1 MELSKSPI
9 TFREGWIEQN
19 LSILIRKHDI
29 PEEKHGYYR
38 SKLASIYDER
48 IKRTKINVV
57 NNYKN
62 MSIRSDTE
70 EVANLILSQKVIVGG
85 DGVLYKQHET
95 EKSFFVPIII
105 DLQKERSDE
114 KSKRDEY
121 TKGTDEWLYHNLG
134 QSNKKIIINALYG
147 LLGYSRFQ
155 FFNVNL
161 AQSVT
166 AMGQNI
172 ISTAACAFEN
182 FLSDN
187 TKFLTFTEIL
197 MYIDMICNE
206 CDSIEAAYSSIFDL
220 IPEITME
227 ELVLRIRNRTYHIM
241 TEEQSLYIVE
251 YLRNLSPNQKKLL
264 YYKNNFLKF
273 NELPFMVDK
282 LQEVM
287 NNIQILKLGE
297 LYAFDP
303 ACAEKTGTVATDK
316 APSLITELLDIY
328 DKFVLVTHPVFDRAR
343 RTQYTTKKSV
353 LYIDTD
359 SNFIGL
365 DRFITQFSNLTRD
378 KFNNRADFIF
388 KSASIMTMIL
398 SFVVKRNFEDFT
410 DSLNITLEYA
420 KRLKMKNE
428 FFFSIMLFGLVK
440 KRYIGNMILQEGK
453 LIKDGAGEVEV
464 KGYDFK
470 KAGTKKEVR
479 EYISGIIERC
489 IIQPEQVN
497 ISDIYKECDAFKD
510 KIRDDIKSGSNLY
523 YRQLSVSVA
532 SRYKLPYSNQGVKGT
547 IVWNAFNPDNIIE
560 LPAEVDIVPI
570 NLFEGFTEK
579 SFEKFL
585 DDPVTF
591 YQDPKNLNKQ
601 QNLYNFM
608 KKYPRQFE
616 LFMDGYVNNK
626 NLPDEVR
633 HKIVTSIAKP
643 RYLSELPEWL
653 PMIIDNE
660 KIESTVINLIN
671 PIMESLGSVLLKG
684 KTGPMYSTIVNF

>member
-1 MELSKSPI
+1 MELANSPI
-9 TFREGWIEQN
+9 TFKDGWIEQN
-19 LSILIRKHDI
+19 LSVLIRKYKI
-29 PEEKHGYYR
+29 PPEQHQLYR
-38 SKLASIYDER
+38 NKLSDVYDAR

-62 MSIRSDTE
+62 VSIRSDTE

-85 DGVLYKQHET
+85 DGVLYKQHENGT
-95 EKSFFVPIII
+95 SFLVPIII
-105 DLQKERSDE
+105 DLQKERADE
-114 KSKRDEY
+114 KKKRDEY
-121 TKGTDEWLYHNLG
+121 EKNSDQWLYHDLG

-187 TKFLTFTEIL
+187 TKFLTFNEMV

-206 CDSIEAAYSSIFDL
+206 CDSICIAYQYIFNQ
-220 IPEITME
+220 IPEITIDM
-227 ELVLRIRNRTYHIM
+227 LILRLRKRTYHPL
-241 TEEQSLYIVE
+241 TDEQSMYIVE
-251 YLRNLSPNQKKLL
+251 YAKALSSEQRKLL
-264 YYKNNFLKF
+264 YYKNNFLAF
-273 NELPFMVDK
+273 NELPFMVDL
-282 LQEVM
+282 LQQIM
-287 NNIQILKLGE
+287 DNIQILKLGE
-297 LYAFDP
+297 LYAFEP
-303 ACAEKTGTVATDK
+303 GNAKKTGTVATDK
-316 APSLITELLDIY
+316 ALPLVTQLLDIY

-365 DRFITQFSNLTRD
+365 DRFITQFSKLIND
-378 KFNNRADFIF
+378 KFNSKPDFIF
-388 KSASIMTMIL
+388 KSASIMTIIL

-410 DSLNITLEYA
+410 DCLNITKEYA

-440 KRYIGNMILQEGK
+440 KRYIGNMVLQEGK
-453 LIKDGAGEVEV
+453 LIKDGNGLVEV

-489 IIQPEQVN
+489 IIKPEQ
-497 ISDIYKECDAFKD
+497 IDICDIYRECDAFKE
-510 KIRDDIKSGSNLY
+510 KIRNDINSGSNLY

-547 IVWNAFNPDNIIE
+547 IVWNAFNPDNTIE
-560 LPAEVDIVPI
+560 LPAEVDIIPI
-570 NLFEGFTEK
+570 NLFEGFTDK
-579 SFEKFL
+579 AFEKFL
-585 DDPVTF
+585 KDPITF

-608 KKYPRQFE
+608 KKYPVQFD
-616 LFMDGYVNNK
+616 LFMQRFINNK
-626 NLPDEVR
+626 NLPEEVR
-633 HKIVTSIAKP
+633 YKPITSIAKP

-653 PMIIDNE
+653 PSIIDTE
-660 KIESTVINLIN
+660 KIESTVINLVN

>member
-1 MELSKSPI
+1 
-9 TFREGWIEQN
+9 
-19 LSILIRKHDI
+19 
-29 PEEKHGYYR
+29 
-38 SKLASIYDER
+38 
-48 IKRTKINVV
+48 
-57 NNYKN
+57 
-62 MSIRSDTE
+62 
-70 EVANLILSQKVIVGG
+70 
-85 DGVLYKQHET
+85 
-95 EKSFFVPIII
+95 
-105 DLQKERSDE
+105 
-114 KSKRDEY
+114 
-121 TKGTDEWLYHNLG
+121 
-134 QSNKKIIINALYG
+134 
-147 LLGYSRFQ
+147 
-155 FFNVNL
+155 
-161 AQSVT
+161 
-166 AMGQNI
+166 
-172 ISTAACAFEN
+172 
-182 FLSDN
+182 
-187 TKFLTFTEIL
+187 
-197 MYIDMICNE
+197 
-206 CDSIEAAYSSIFDL
+206 
-220 IPEITME
+220 
-227 ELVLRIRNRTYHIM
+227 
-241 TEEQSLYIVE
+241 
-251 YLRNLSPNQKKLL
+251 
-264 YYKNNFLKF
+264 
-273 NELPFMVDK
+273 
-282 LQEVM
+282 
-287 NNIQILKLGE
+287 
-297 LYAFDP
+297 
-303 ACAEKTGTVATDK
+303 
-316 APSLITELLDIY
+316 
-328 DKFVLVTHPVFDRAR
+328 
-343 RTQYTTKKSV
+343 
-353 LYIDTD
+353 
-359 SNFIGL
+359 
-365 DRFITQFSNLTRD
+365 
-378 KFNNRADFIF
+378 
-388 KSASIMTMIL
+388 
-398 SFVVKRNFEDFT
+398 
-410 DSLNITLEYA
+410 
-420 KRLKMKNE
+420 MKNE

-497 ISDIYKECDAFKD
+497 ISDIYKECDTFKD
-510 KIRDDIKSGSNLY
+510 KIRNDIKSGSNLY

-616 LFMDGYVNNK
+616 LFMDGYINNR